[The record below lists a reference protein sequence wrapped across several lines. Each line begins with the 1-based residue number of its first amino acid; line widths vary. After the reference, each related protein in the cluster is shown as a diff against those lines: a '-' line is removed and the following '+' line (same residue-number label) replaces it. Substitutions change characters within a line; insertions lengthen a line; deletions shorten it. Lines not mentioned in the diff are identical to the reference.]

1 MILACC
7 ISPARSPAEAR
18 NRMLETADRM
28 LGMAIAAITITTN
41 KTINS
46 SMMLNPPLRSRRGC
60 FLLGSIL
67 ILVSNSLVIVYGTGL
82 SGHTPAL
89 TTGMRGHF
97 GRHAYPLYKS
107 FCYSNLWDVWNPA
120 SDSRKNSVG
129 RNVTSWENAGG
140 ILSYR

>member
-7 ISPARSPAEAR
+7 MSPARSPAEAR
-18 NRMLETADRM
+18 NRMLETANRM

-67 ILVSNSLVIVYGTGL
+67 ILVSNLHLGAYCQGSLRAHASIDFQIETRIL
-82 SGHTPAL
+82 DATPARFITL
-89 TTGMRGHF
+89 FATATYGIPEPGFRFERKERG
-97 GRHAYPLYKS
+97 
-107 FCYSNLWDVWNPA
+107 
-120 SDSRKNSVG
+120 
-129 RNVTSWENAGG
+129 
-140 ILSYR
+140 